1 MTWWSPSCD
10 SCIIICLC
18 MVTDPAQPKDEW
30 SLSEGFVAAEGKD
43 LLPPKTV
50 DRTDLVN
57 CYQALLLATL
67 LETGLFDVSESA
79 SGLMVINNYDNLEQ
93 A

>member
-1 MTWWSPSCD
+1 MSILIGPLSHDVAMCICFSCT
-10 SCIIICLC
+10 
-18 MVTDPAQPKDEW
+18 VTDPAQPKDEW

-79 SGLMVINNYDNLEQ
+79 CGLM
-93 A
+93 